1 MPMELSHALDRIR
14 DRRQGVLTTIRADGR
29 PQLSNIIYHLGDDSI
44 IRVSITDKRAKTI
57 NMRRDPRA
65 ALHVTNEDFWAYV
78 VIDGTAD
85 LSPVAQTTD
94 DPTVDE
100 LVDLYRSMAGEHG
113 DWDDYRRAMVTD
125 QRLVLRLRPESA
137 YGMWG

>member
-1 MPMELSHALDRIR
+1 MELTTALDRIR
-14 DRRQGVLTTIRADGR
+14 DRRQGVLATIRADGR
-29 PQLSNIIYHLGDDSI
+29 PQMSNIIYQLGDDGI
-44 IRVSITDKRAKTI
+44 IRVSITATRAKTN

-65 ALHVTNEDFWAYV
+65 ALHVTSDDFWAYV
-78 VIDGTAD
+78 VIDGEAD

-100 LVDLYRSMAGEHG
+100 LVDLYRSMAGEHA

-125 QRLVLRLRPESA
+125 QRLVLRLRPVSA

>member
-1 MPMELSHALDRIR
+1 MELTTALDRIR
-14 DRRQGVLTTIRADGR
+14 DRRQGVLATIRADGR
-29 PQLSNIIYHLGDDSI
+29 PQMSNIIYQLGDDGI
-44 IRVSITDKRAKTI
+44 IRVSITVARAKTH

-65 ALHVTNEDFWAYV
+65 ALHVTSDDFWAYV
-78 VIDGTAD
+78 VIDGTAE
-85 LSPVAQTTD
+85 LSPVAATTD

-100 LVDLYRSMAGEHG
+100 LVDLYRSMAGEHA

-125 QRLVLRLRPESA
+125 QRLVLRLRPVSA